1 MIMKKTINHNITAK
15 LRALLYLAIVVGAIS
30 CSTTSKLA
38 DDEVLYTG
46 VKKLNIKPTADSIVL
61 DEGVAE
67 GIASAINVAP
77 NNSLVSPYIRHP
89 FPVGL
94 WVYNHWSDSCGGLK
108 GWLYKKLVKQPVLI
122 STVRPTNRV
131 DMINT
136 VLHDNGYFDSNASY
150 QLVYSKKNKKKAR
163 IQYDVIVNEPYVL
176 SSVGYLNGNSE
187 LSMKIDSLARKSTY
201 LRPGSRYSL
210 DSLNAVRVNITNR
223 LRNRGYYYFRPEY
236 IEYLADSTLR
246 KGKIALRM
254 TMAKGIPSAALKKYK
269 VGNITTVVNR
279 YQGGGTPDTLDL
291 ARKGTLVKM
300 QPVRLRKDVMEKK
313 ITFRKGKV
321 FSVRDM
327 DRTQSALS
335 NMGIFNAINIEVVP
349 LDSLRPGQT
358 QLDVEVNCTMD
369 RPIEAKI
376 ETQLTSKSNSFIGPG
391 ISLGVAHKN
400 LFGGGEVINTDLS
413 ASYEWATGGKAIKG
427 YDYNSYEFGLS
438 STLTFPKLLAPKF
451 VDRSRRFQNSTK
463 FTLSA
468 DLLNRPSF
476 FKMVQF
482 SAGAL
487 WQWHA
492 GRHSL
497 NEFTPLRLTYTKL
510 LHTTEA
516 FDATMANNPAVY
528 ESFRNQ
534 FVPIMQYAYTY
545 DRNFG
550 ADNLTFN
557 LQFTEAGNVMYGI
570 WALSKSKGEKKM
582 FGTPFSQFVKLQTS
596 VVYNKAVMD
605 SHRLVTRFLVGAA
618 HAYGNSSQVPYSEQF
633 YIGGANSIR
642 AFAVRSIG
650 PGGFLPEAGNAN
662 GYYDQ
667 TGTFKLEMNLE
678 YRFPLISYLK
688 GALFLD
694 AGNVWLL
701 KNDDKRPGAQFKF
714 SSFADQLAVG
724 TGVGLRFDMEMLVI
738 RGDLGYALHA
748 PYDTGRRGYFNMPSF
763 KKSLA
768 FHLAIGYPF

>member
-1 MIMKKTINHNITAK
+1 MRQKTIIN
-15 LRALLYLAIVVGAIS
+15 LRCLLYVALTLGIVA
-30 CSTTSKLA
+30 CSTTSRLA
-38 DDEVLYTG
+38 EDEVLYTG
-46 VKKLNIKPTADSIVL
+46 VKKLNIEPAADSIRL
-61 DEGVAE
+61 EESVAD

-94 WVYNHWSDSCGGLK
+94 WVYNHWSDSAGGLK
-108 GWLYKKLVKQPVLI
+108 GWLYKKLVEQPVLI

-131 DMINT
+131 EMINT

-150 QLVYSKKNKKKAR
+150 QLIYSGKNKKKAK
-163 IQYDVIVNEPYVL
+163 IQYDVKVNEPYVL
-176 SSVGYLNGNSE
+176 SSVGYLNGNTE
-187 LSMKIDSLARKSTY
+187 ITNKIDSLARRNSY

-210 DSLNAVRVNITNR
+210 DSLNAVRVDITNR

-246 KGKIALRM
+246 KGKIVLRM
-254 TMAKGIPSAALKKYK
+254 TMASGIPSAALRKYS
-269 VGNITTVVNR
+269 VGNITTRISR
-279 YQGGGTPDTLDL
+279 YQGGGVADTTEMN
-291 ARKGTLVKM
+291 RKGILVKM
-300 QPVRLRKDVMEKK
+300 NPVRLRKSALESK
-313 ITFRKGKV
+313 ISFRKGKV
-321 FSVRDM
+321 LSVRDM
-327 DRTQSALS
+327 DRTQSNLS
-335 NMGIFNAINIEVVP
+335 GMGIFNAINIEVAP
-349 LDSLRPGQT
+349 IDSLRPGQS
-358 QLDVEVNCTMD
+358 QLDVDINCTMD

-376 ETQLTSKSNSFIGPG
+376 EAQLTSKSNSFIGPG
-391 ISLGVAHKN
+391 LSLGVAHKN
-400 LFGGGEVINTDLS
+400 IFGGAEVLNTDLR
-413 ASYEWATGGKAIKG
+413 ASYEWATGGKAIEG

-438 STLTFPKLLAPKF
+438 STLTIPKLLAPKF
-451 VDRSRRFQNSTK
+451 IDRSRRYQNYTK
-463 FTLSA
+463 FSLSA

-482 SAGAL
+482 SAGAT

-497 NEFTPLRLTYTKL
+497 NELTPLRLTYTKL
-510 LHTTEA
+510 LKTTEA
-516 FDATMANNPAVY
+516 FDNTMNSNPAVY

-534 FVPIMQYAYTY
+534 FVPMMQYNYTY
-545 DRNFG
+545 DRPFG

-557 LQFTEAGNVMYGI
+557 LQFTEAGNVFQGI
-570 WALSKSKGEKKM
+570 WSLAGVKGEKKM

-596 VVYNKAVMD
+596 AVY
-605 SHRLVTRFLVGAA
+605 SHTIVGEHKIVSRFLIGAA

-642 AFAVRSIG
+642 AFAVRSVG
-650 PGGFLPEAGNAN
+650 PGGYLPATDNAN

-678 YRFPLISYLK
+678 YRFPLFSYLK
-688 GALFLD
+688 GAMFVD
-694 AGNVWLL
+694 AGNIWLL
-701 KNDDKRPGAQFKF
+701 KNDENRPGGQFRF

-724 TGVGLRFDMEMLVI
+724 TGVGLRFDMDMLVI
-738 RGDLGYALHA
+738 RGDLGYAIHA
-748 PYDTGRRGYFNMPSF
+748 PYDTGKRGYFNMPSF

>member
-1 MIMKKTINHNITAK
+1 MYRSSYIK
-15 LRALLYLAIVVGAIS
+15 LRSLLYLAILFGAIS
-30 CSTTSKLA
+30 CSTTSRLV

-46 VKKLNIKPTADSIVL
+46 VKKLNIQPSADSIVI
-61 DEGVAE
+61 DEGVAD

-77 NNSLVSPYIRHP
+77 NNSLVSPYIRYP

-94 WVYNHWSDSCGGLK
+94 WVYNHWSDSCGGIK
-108 GWLYKKLVKQPVLI
+108 GWLYKKLVEQPVLV
-122 STVRPTNRV
+122 SDVRPSNRV

-163 IQYDVIVNEPYVL
+163 IQYDVVVNEPYVL
-176 SSVGYLNGNSE
+176 SSVEYINGGTEVTN
-187 LSMKIDSLARKSTY
+187 KIDSLARKSEY

-254 TMAKGIPSAALKKYK
+254 AMAAGIPAAALRKYTT
-269 VGNITTVVNR
+269 GNITTTVNR
-279 YQGGGTPDTLDL
+279 YQGGGIPDTMDMG
-291 ARKGTLVKM
+291 RKGVLVKM
-300 QPVRLRKDVMEKK
+300 NPLRLRKDVVEKK
-313 ITFRKGKV
+313 VSFRKGRT
-321 FSVRDM
+321 FSVFDM
-327 DRTQSALS
+327 DRTQGNLS
-335 NMGIFNAINIEVVP
+335 NMGIFNAINIDVTP
-349 LDSLRPGQT
+349 IDSLKYGQT
-358 QLDVEVNCTMD
+358 QLDVDVNCTID

-376 ETQLTSKSNSFIGPG
+376 EAQLTSKSNSFIGPG
-391 ISLGVAHKN
+391 LSLGVAHKN
-400 LFGGGEVINTDLS
+400 IFGGGEMLSTDMS
-413 ASYEWATGGKAIKG
+413 ASYEWATGGKAVEG
-427 YDYNSYEFGLS
+427 FDYNSYEFGLS
-438 STLTFPKLLAPKF
+438 STLSFPTLLAPKF

-463 FTLSA
+463 FSLSA

-482 SAGAL
+482 SAGAV

-497 NEFTPLRLTYTKL
+497 NELTPLKLTYTKL

-516 FDATMANNPAVY
+516 FESTMNSNPAVY

-534 FVPIMQYAYTY
+534 FVPVMQYNYTY
-545 DRNFG
+545 DRAFG

-557 LQFTEAGNVMYGI
+557 LQFTEAGNIMYGI
-570 WALSKSKGEKKM
+570 WALAKTKGEKRL

-596 VVYNKAVMD
+596 VVYSRAVTD
-605 SHRLVTRFLVGAA
+605 THRLVTRFLIGAA

-642 AFAVRSIG
+642 GFAVRSIG
-650 PGGFLPEAGNAN
+650 PGSYLPSADNPN

-667 TGTFKLEMNLE
+667 TGTLKLEMNME
-678 YRFPLISYLK
+678 YRFPLFSYLK
-688 GALFLD
+688 GAVFLD
-694 AGNVWLL
+694 AGNIWLM
-701 KNDDKRPGAQFKF
+701 KADENRAGGQFKF
-714 SSFADQLAVG
+714 SSFADQIAVG
-724 TGVGLRFDMEMLVI
+724 TGVGLRFDMDMLVI
-738 RGDLGYALHA
+738 RGDFGYALHA
-748 PYDTGRRGYFNMPSF
+748 PYETGKGGYFNMPSF
-763 KKSLA
+763 KKSIA